1 MSWVIQRS
9 DGMYYQRTDGPEL
22 QEVWTS
28 ELSEAMVFAWDEV
41 DDLREGERLVEVEE
55 GVFLASALPI
65 SAMQRE
71 AGECS
76 ASKGFH
82 VDDHQPLKAVVREIA
97 VEGLGLLELCAN
109 IEALRKGAEH
119 AQYEGVCISGADDK
133 QVRTLSWLALVA
145 TEVGEAMEDVIAGR
159 WTTTMRE
166 DGKPEGL
173 GSEIADIVIRC
184 GDICAQLG
192 IDLEREVREK
202 QVYNRTR
209 PHMNGGKKA

>member
-1 MSWVIQRS
+1 MSVVIQRQ
-9 DGMYYQRTDGPEL
+9 DGMYYRLTEGPEL
-22 QEVWTS
+22 LEVWTS
-28 ELSEAMVFAWDEV
+28 ELSEAMLFERGEV
-41 DDLREGERLVEVEE
+41 DELREWERLVEVKE
-55 GVFLASALPI
+55 GVFLANELSI

-82 VDDHQPLKAVVREIA
+82 AEDQQPPNTVVREIA
-97 VEGLGLLELCAN
+97 AEICAN
-109 IEALRKGAEH
+109 IESLRKGTEH
-119 AQYEGVCISGADDK
+119 AQYEVWDGLDDK
-133 QVRTLSWLALVA
+133 QVRAISWLALVA
-145 TEVGEAMEDVIAGR
+145 TEVGEAMEDVMAGR
-159 WTTTMRE
+159 WTTTVRE

-184 GDICAQLG
+184 GDICDQLG

-202 QVYNRTR
+202 QVYNRAR